1 MIHIQN
7 EEDLHV
13 IAEEIPEFVRVPVA
27 KNSWLNPSDGLGKL
41 ETGFVLDDAVYS
53 DKQTQT
59 KSTRFTIRNL
69 K

>member
-1 MIHIQN
+1 MIHNQN
-7 EEDLHV
+7 EKDPDA
-13 IAEEIPEFVRVPVA
+13 IAEEIPEVVHVA
-27 KNSWLNPSDGLGKL
+27 ETKNSWLNPSDGLGKL

-59 KSTRFTIRNL
+59 KSTRFTIRNI

>member
-13 IAEEIPEFVRVPVA
+13 IAEEIPEVVHIPVT

-41 ETGFVLDDAVYS
+41 EHGFVLDDAVYS
-53 DKQTQT
+53 TKQTQT
-59 KSTRFTIRNL
+59 KTTRFTIRNR